1 MAHPQE
7 EVSRGIGMSGGP
19 VKIILGG
26 GEIHQIGIA
35 AAAIVA
41 LEKGYDVE
49 DMTHYRPGEGGE
61 VPDLILTKR
70 LRGWKK
76 LRPIQGFVQRYR
88 LEVIDS
94 HDPVGDFTA
103 EAARRGGYAD
113 IIKVFISK
121 AETRCSKN
129 HVGIPTRL
137 ELEHPQS
144 HPLCIEALLEECR
157 RQIP

>member
-1 MAHPQE
+1 
-7 EVSRGIGMSGGP
+7 MSGGP
-19 VKIILGG
+19 VKLILGG
-26 GEIHQIGIA
+26 GDIHQLGIA

-41 LEKGYDVE
+41 LEKGYEVE

-61 VPDLILTKR
+61 IPDLILR
-70 LRGWKK
+70 KK
-76 LRPIQGFVQRYR
+76 IPAWNGRKKAVLTQRYR

-103 EAARRGGYAD
+103 EAARRGGYED

-121 AETRCSKN
+121 AEERCDGN
-129 HVGIPTRL
+129 HVGELTYLPTM
-137 ELEHPQS
+137 QQ
-144 HPLCIEALLEECR
+144 HPLCIESLLTECR